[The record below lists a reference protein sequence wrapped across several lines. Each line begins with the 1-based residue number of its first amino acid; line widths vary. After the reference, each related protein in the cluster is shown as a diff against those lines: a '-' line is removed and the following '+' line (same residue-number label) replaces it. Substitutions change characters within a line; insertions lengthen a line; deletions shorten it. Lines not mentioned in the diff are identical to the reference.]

1 MDNKKILEALKM
13 QPLSEEEKAARHI
26 LGRLYGPIATCVE
39 TTRNGRLYNRELWEK
54 ALKDEIFNET
64 VATKSLFLELGHPAD
79 REETDMSKVCA
90 IIPECPK
97 IIGDELYAY
106 VDILDTANGRILKTL
121 CDYGFVPGISSRGS
135 GDVMPNNEVDPE
147 TFFLQTWD
155 IVQLPAVKKARLSV
169 CESLDRKNMKLKKAL
184 VESLQKANDEDKAIM
199 KETLDNLDID
209 IEDTAAEDTNIKIT
223 VGEAA
228 SVSDAELYATPVF
241 DEALT
246 EEADEVAVEDTEE
259 AADEVTTEEEPV
271 EEVEETT
278 DEVEIEEET
287 EEEVE
292 TIAAEEGSM
301 TVGQFLDGFKDMD
314 TEMPITI
321 NSVEL
326 DGKTYETDLEF
337 EVKDGELFV
346 NVSCVASEE
355 ETEETSE
362 EDNTEE
368 ETEDATEE
376 TEVEETVDETE
387 EAVDDGDDEVV
398 ESMKALVRQNSALAE
413 EVKTLKKQNAETKTA
428 GDARVNELQEE
439 LDKYKAAFAKV
450 SAVASRSKKS
460 VAELQEQLTVKDTKI
475 NQLTEANTRLS
486 ETVECA
492 TTEKDDKVEELKEK
506 LAEMQKENDE
516 TISALKEELNKTK
529 KLVTDRTNIAKA
541 YKAKLQESV
550 QKYINF
556 RASMLGVK
564 SVDITNRLNES
575 YTFAD
580 IDAVCEDL
588 LTANTN
594 ISRLPINSGRV
605 TTRINESAK
614 PKKTAPVNEWS
625 YEVDDT
631 LLELAGLKK

>member
-169 CESLDRKNMKLKKAL
+169 CESLDRKNIKLKKAL
-184 VESLQKANDEDKAIM
+184 VESLNKASEEDKAIM
-199 KETLDNLDID
+199 KETLDKLDIELEEDLPAFCIPTPTKISD
-209 IEDTAAEDTNIKIT
+209 IPMAEDD
-223 VGEAA
+223 GLLEDA
-228 SVSDAELYATPVF
+228 DAE
-241 DEALT
+241 EA
-246 EEADEVAVEDTEE
+246 
-259 AADEVTTEEEPV
+259 
-271 EEVEETT
+271 
-278 DEVEIEEET
+278 ET
-287 EEEVE
+287 EEVPMDEESAETEVETETEDTVEVDDEPTE
-292 TIAAEEGSM
+292 TIAAEEEPM

-321 NSVEL
+321 NSVEI
-326 DGKTYETDLEF
+326 DGKIYETDLEF
-337 EVKDGELFV
+337 EVKDDELFV

-362 EDNTEE
+362 EDTEE

-376 TEVEETVDETE
+376 VEAEETVDETE
-387 EAVDDGDDEVV
+387 EAVDNGDDEVV
-398 ESMKALVRQNSALAE
+398 ESMKALIRQNGALAE

-428 GDARVNELQEE
+428 GDARVKELQEE
-439 LDKYKAAFAKV
+439 LDKYKTAFAKV
-450 SAVASRSKKS
+450 SAVASRGKKS

-475 NQLTEANTRLS
+475 EQLNKQLTESATKDKTDIQRLQENLS
-486 ETVECA
+486 VTQ
-492 TTEKDDKVEELKEK
+492 EESTK
-506 LAEMQKENDE
+506 
-516 TISALKEELNKTK
+516 TIKSLHEEVNKQM
-529 KLVTDRTNIAKA
+529 KLVNERTALAKR
-541 YKAKLQESV
+541 YKGLLNEAV
-550 QKYINF
+550 QKYISF

-564 SVDITNRLNES
+564 NTDITNKLNEK

-580 IDAVCEDL
+580 IDAVCDEL

-594 ISRLPINSGRV
+594 ISRLPISSGRV

-625 YEVDDT
+625 YEVDDS

>member
-26 LGRLYGPIATCVE
+26 LGRLYGPIATCIE
-39 TTRNGRLYNRELWEK
+39 ATRNGRLYNRELWEK

-199 KETLDNLDID
+199 KETLDKLDIELD
-209 IEDTAAEDTNIKIT
+209 EDLPAFVIPTPTKISEIPMAEDD
-223 VGEAA
+223 GLLE
-228 SVSDAELYATPVF
+228 DADV
-241 DEALT
+241 
-246 EEADEVAVEDTEE
+246 EEVEVEEVPVEDTEVE
-259 AADEVTTEEEPV
+259 EPADETESEAT

-278 DEVEIEEET
+278 DEADA

-292 TIAAEEGSM
+292 TIAAEEEPM

-321 NSVEL
+321 NSLEL

-376 TEVEETVDETE
+376 TEAEETVDETE

-450 SAVASRSKKS
+450 SAVASRGKKS
-460 VAELQEQLTVKDTKI
+460 VAELQEQLTIKDTKI
-475 NQLTEANTRLS
+475 EQLNQQLTESATKDKTDIKRLQENLSTTQKESS
-486 ETVECA
+486 ETI
-492 TTEKDDKVEELKEK
+492 KSLHEEVNKQMK
-506 LAEMQKENDE
+506 LAN
-516 TISALKEELNKTK
+516 
-529 KLVTDRTNIAKA
+529 DRTALAKR
-541 YKAKLQESV
+541 YKGLLNEAV
-550 QKYINF
+550 QKYIDF

-564 SVDITNRLNES
+564 PADITNRLNEK

>member
-169 CESLDRKNMKLKKAL
+169 CESLDRKNIKLKKAL
-184 VESLQKANDEDKAIM
+184 VESLNKANEEDKAIM
-199 KETLDNLDID
+199 KETLDKLDIELEEDLPDFCIPTPTKISD
-209 IEDTAAEDTNIKIT
+209 IPMAEDD
-223 VGEAA
+223 GLLE
-228 SVSDAELYATPVF
+228 DA
-241 DEALT
+241 D
-246 EEADEVAVEDTEE
+246 
-259 AADEVTTEEEPV
+259 V
-271 EEVEETT
+271 EEVETDEAPVEEESAEVEVETEVEAET
-278 DEVEIEEET
+278 EDTVEDEVEDEPI
-287 EEEVE
+287 E
-292 TIAAEEGSM
+292 TIAAEEEPM

-321 NSVEL
+321 NSLEL

-368 ETEDATEE
+368 ETEDAAEE
-376 TEVEETVDETE
+376 VEAEETVDETE

-398 ESMKALVRQNSALAE
+398 ESMKALIRQNGALAE

-428 GDARVNELQEE
+428 GDARVKELQEE
-439 LDKYKAAFAKV
+439 LDKYKTAFAKV
-450 SAVASRSKKS
+450 SAVASRGKKS

-475 NQLTEANTRLS
+475 EQLNKQLTES
-486 ETVECA
+486 A
-492 TTEKDDKVEELKEK
+492 TKD
-506 LAEMQKENDE
+506 
-516 TISALKEELNKTK
+516 KT
-529 KLVTDRTNIAKA
+529 DIQR
-541 YKAKLQESV
+541 LQESLSATQTESSETIKSLHEEVNKYMKLASDRAAIAKRYKGLLNEAV
-550 QKYINF
+550 QKYVNF

-564 SVDITNRLNES
+564 PTDITNKLNEK

-594 ISRLPINSGRV
+594 ISRLPISSGRV

>member
-169 CESLDRKNMKLKKAL
+169 CESLDRKNIKLKKAL
-184 VESLQKANDEDKAIM
+184 VESLNKANEEDKAIM
-199 KETLDNLDID
+199 KETLDKLDIELEEDLPDFCIPTPTKISD
-209 IEDTAAEDTNIKIT
+209 IPMAEDD
-223 VGEAA
+223 GLLE
-228 SVSDAELYATPVF
+228 DA
-241 DEALT
+241 D
-246 EEADEVAVEDTEE
+246 
-259 AADEVTTEEEPV
+259 V
-271 EEVEETT
+271 EEVETDEAPIDEESAEVEVETEVEAETEDNT
-278 DEVEIEEET
+278 DEVEDEPI
-287 EEEVE
+287 E
-292 TIAAEEGSM
+292 TIAAAEEPM

-314 TEMPITI
+314 AEMPITI

-376 TEVEETVDETE
+376 VEAEEAVDEKE

-398 ESMKALVRQNSALAE
+398 ESMKALIRQNGALAE

-428 GDARVNELQEE
+428 GDARVKELQEE
-439 LDKYKAAFAKV
+439 LDKYKTAFAKV
-450 SAVASRSKKS
+450 SAVASRGKKS

-475 NQLTEANTRLS
+475 EQLNKQLTESATKDKTDIERLQENLS
-486 ETVECA
+486 TTQKESGETI
-492 TTEKDDKVEELKEK
+492 KSLHEEVNKYMK
-506 LAEMQKENDE
+506 LAG
-516 TISALKEELNKTK
+516 
-529 KLVTDRTNIAKA
+529 DRTALAKR
-541 YKAKLQESV
+541 YKGLLNEAV
-550 QKYINF
+550 QKYISF

-564 SVDITNRLNES
+564 NTDITNKLNEK

-580 IDAVCEDL
+580 IDAVCDEL

-594 ISRLPINSGRV
+594 ISRLPISSGRV

-614 PKKTAPVNEWS
+614 PKKIAPVNEWS

>member
-1 MDNKKILEALKM
+1 
-13 QPLSEEEKAARHI
+13 
-26 LGRLYGPIATCVE
+26 
-39 TTRNGRLYNRELWEK
+39 
-54 ALKDEIFNET
+54 
-64 VATKSLFLELGHPAD
+64 
-79 REETDMSKVCA
+79 
-90 IIPECPK
+90 
-97 IIGDELYAY
+97 
-106 VDILDTANGRILKTL
+106 
-121 CDYGFVPGISSRGS
+121 
-135 GDVMPNNEVDPE
+135 
-147 TFFLQTWD
+147 
-155 IVQLPAVKKARLSV
+155 
-169 CESLDRKNMKLKKAL
+169 
-184 VESLQKANDEDKAIM
+184 M
-199 KETLDNLDID
+199 KETLDKLDIELDEDLPDFCIPTPTKISD
-209 IEDTAAEDTNIKIT
+209 IPMAEDDGLLEDTD
-223 VGEAA
+223 V
-228 SVSDAELYATPVF
+228 
-241 DEALT
+241 
-246 EEADEVAVEDTEE
+246 EEAEVEEAPVEDTEVE
-259 AADEVTTEEEPV
+259 EPADETEGEAE

-278 DEVEIEEET
+278 DEVETEET
-287 EEEVE
+287 VE
-292 TIAAEEGSM
+292 TIAAEEEPM

-376 TEVEETVDETE
+376 TEAEETVDETE

-450 SAVASRSKKS
+450 SAVASRGKKS
-460 VAELQEQLTVKDTKI
+460 VAELQEQLTNKDTKI
-475 NQLTEANTRLS
+475 NLLTEANTRLS
-486 ETVECA
+486 EAVECA

-516 TISALKEELNKTK
+516 TVSALKEELNKTK
-529 KLVTDRTNIAKA
+529 KLVTDRTNIAKS

-550 QKYINF
+550 QKYISF

-564 SVDITNRLNES
+564 STDITNRLNES

-588 LTANTN
+588 LTSNAN
-594 ISRLPINSGRV
+594 ISRLPISSGRV

>member
-169 CESLDRKNMKLKKAL
+169 CESLDRKNIKLKKAL
-184 VESLQKANDEDKAIM
+184 VESLEKASDEDKAIM
-199 KETLDNLDID
+199 KETLDKLDIELEEDLPAFCIPTPTKISD
-209 IEDTAAEDTNIKIT
+209 IPMAEDD
-223 VGEAA
+223 GLLE
-228 SVSDAELYATPVF
+228 DA
-241 DEALT
+241 D
-246 EEADEVAVEDTEE
+246 
-259 AADEVTTEEEPV
+259 V
-271 EEVEETT
+271 EEVET
-278 DEVEIEEET
+278 DEVPVEEESAEAEVEAET
-287 EEEVE
+287 EDNEDPVEVEDEPTETITAEEEP
-292 TIAAEEGSM
+292 M

-321 NSVEL
+321 NSVEI

-337 EVKDGELFV
+337 EVKDDELFV

-368 ETEDATEE
+368 ETEDAAEE
-376 TEVEETVDETE
+376 VEAEETVDETE

-398 ESMKALVRQNSALAE
+398 ESMKALIRQNGALAE

-428 GDARVNELQEE
+428 GDARVKELQEE
-439 LDKYKAAFAKV
+439 RDKYKTAFAKV
-450 SAVASRSKKS
+450 SAVASRGKKS

-475 NQLTEANTRLS
+475 EQLNKQLTES
-486 ETVECA
+486 A
-492 TTEKDDKVEELKEK
+492 TKD
-506 LAEMQKENDE
+506 
-516 TISALKEELNKTK
+516 KTDIK
-529 KLVTDRTNIAKA
+529 R
-541 YKAKLQESV
+541 LQESLSATQTESSETIKSLHEEVNKYMKLASDRAAIAKRYKGLLNEAV

-564 SVDITNRLNES
+564 PTDITNKLNEK

-594 ISRLPINSGRV
+594 ISRLPISSGRV

>member
-169 CESLDRKNMKLKKAL
+169 CESLDRKNIKLKKAL

-199 KETLDNLDID
+199 KETLDKLDIELDEDLPDFCIPTPTKISD
-209 IEDTAAEDTNIKIT
+209 IPMAEDD
-223 VGEAA
+223 GLLE
-228 SVSDAELYATPVF
+228 DADV
-241 DEALT
+241 
-246 EEADEVAVEDTEE
+246 EEAPVEDTEVE
-259 AADEVTTEEEPV
+259 EIADESEGEAV
-271 EEVEETT
+271 EDVEETT
-278 DEVEIEEET
+278 DEVET

-292 TIAAEEGSM
+292 TIAAEEEPM

-321 NSVEL
+321 NSLEL

-368 ETEDATEE
+368 ETDDATEE
-376 TEVEETVDETE
+376 TEAEETVDEKE

-428 GDARVNELQEE
+428 GDARVKELQEE
-439 LDKYKAAFAKV
+439 RDKYKTAFAKV
-450 SAVASRSKKS
+450 SAVASRGKKS

-475 NQLTEANTRLS
+475 EQLNKQLTES
-486 ETVECA
+486 A
-492 TTEKDDKVEELKEK
+492 TKD
-506 LAEMQKENDE
+506 
-516 TISALKEELNKTK
+516 KT
-529 KLVTDRTNIAKA
+529 DIQR
-541 YKAKLQESV
+541 LQESLSATQTESSETIKSLHEEVNKYMKLASDRAAIAKRYKGLLNEAV

-564 SVDITNRLNES
+564 PTDITNKLNEK

-594 ISRLPINSGRV
+594 ISRLPISSGRV